1 LLALQWGDI
10 DWRGGFIHLER
21 SLVRG
26 LVTTPK
32 NHQRRRIDM
41 SRQLRATL
49 RLWRRHQ
56 SLTWLKKG
64 LHRPVWVFASSA
76 GTALDESNVRKAFNQ
91 ILDKA
96 ELHRRGP
103 HQMRHTFASLLINVG
118 EPVTYVSRQL
128 GHKDS
133 AITLRVYARWLPD
146 DRRRRGVDLLDE
158 GQPDATPAQPA
169 RGEAVGENPV
179 SPLGRVVSRLG
190 IEPRT
195 RRLRERKE
203 DDPPEFT

>member
-1 LLALQWGDI
+1 
-10 DWRGGFIHLER
+10 
-21 SLVRG
+21 
-26 LVTTPK
+26 
-32 NHQRRRIDM
+32 M

-56 SLTWLKKG
+56 SAVWLKKAKS
-64 LHRPVWVFASSA
+64 RPAWVFASTA

-103 HQMRHTFASLLINVG
+103 HQMRHTFGSLLINVG

-133 AITLRVYARWLPD
+133 AITLGSTRAGCRTKRVVAGSIGWMRRNHPQPPRD
-146 DRRRRGVDLLDE
+146 IFVGRRRCEL
-158 GQPDATPAQPA
+158 Q
-169 RGEAVGENPV
+169 
-179 SPLGRVVSRLG
+179 PLGWRSAEPPHQRLV
-190 IEPRT
+190 RSA
-195 RRLRERKE
+195 ER
-203 DDPPEFT
+203 